1 MTDTVE
7 SISQEIYDKAFQR
20 VILTLNT
27 MNCKYEIFDR
37 DGNKHTSSRRS
48 ASQYPRG
55 FWRGYVKNFLED
67 MKPLETR
74 YIDCGEF
81 DVSKLQ
87 AAACNYMVD
96 YYELGIVAGED
107 QRPYTTNYIKE
118 ENKIKVT
125 FLG

>member
-37 DGNKHTSSRRS
+37 DGNRHTSSRRGP
-48 ASQYPRG
+48 SQYPRG

-74 YIDCGEF
+74 YIDCGELEINK
-81 DVSKLQ
+81 VQ

-96 YYELGIVAGED
+96 HYELGIVAGED
-107 QRPYTTNYIKE
+107 QRSYTTNYVKE